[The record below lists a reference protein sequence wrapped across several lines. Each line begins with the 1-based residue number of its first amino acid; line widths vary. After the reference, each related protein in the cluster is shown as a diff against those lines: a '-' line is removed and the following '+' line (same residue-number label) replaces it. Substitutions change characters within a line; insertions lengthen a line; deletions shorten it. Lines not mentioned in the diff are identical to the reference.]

1 MSSLERTITPPR
13 RWWKVF
19 GKRGGRS
26 YFVLTAL
33 LPLLSYMLLWEVLPI
48 IWTLCLSFFDYSPSR
63 SGGVI
68 LGFGG
73 TNPYIG
79 LEHFRRMMGNSLQAQ
94 LFRTSLINTLMF
106 AFIAVPLNL
115 LITIPLAVAIESVHE
130 RFKGFFRF
138 IYFLPTVTTSVAVA
152 AMWKYLYHPQ
162 QGLFNIILKGVGLQP
177 VIWLGDPRATLG
189 GVPVA
194 LWAVILASVWHDMG
208 YNLIILIAALQAIPE
223 TFKEAARI
231 DGASE
236 WRVFWHIT
244 LPLLR
249 PAIVSASTLT
259 MMYFF
264 HAFDIIQIM
273 TDGGPSNQ
281 TQVLVLDIYQNAF
294 RSGRMGWAGAEAFI
308 LFLIVLLVTLLQLRL
323 ARKEWHYDT

>member
-1 MSSLERTITPPR
+1 
-13 RWWKVF
+13 
-19 GKRGGRS
+19 
-26 YFVLTAL
+26 
-33 LPLLSYMLLWEVLPI
+33 
-48 IWTLCLSFFDYSPSR
+48 
-63 SGGVI
+63 
-68 LGFGG
+68 
-73 TNPYIG
+73 
-79 LEHFRRMMGNSLQAQ
+79 MMGNSLQAQ